1 MEPMQGSQ
9 ERMLQ
14 CGVIAHANIA
24 AAVLVSMVCL
34 WLSPSQAYAVE
45 PTEVHAILADPSV
58 YHLRQTSLQGTVR
71 RVEPLDPYETPSGTR
86 CYGAYLFQLDDDTGI
101 IDVAVTGL
109 CGIPVVKDP
118 DVQEGDRV
126 FVEATIQAPSHGGYA
141 LTMQGLKVITE
152 REGLIQAVATRITP
166 LPE

>member
-1 MEPMQGSQ
+1 MRPVAY
-9 ERMLQ
+9 L
-14 CGVIAHANIA
+14 ANMTV
-24 AAVLVSMVCL
+24 AVLTGMVCL
-34 WLSPSQAYAVE
+34 WLTSSQAEAIE
-45 PTEVHAILADPSV
+45 PIEIQAILADPSV
-58 YHLRQTSLQGTVR
+58 YHLRQTALQGTVR

-152 REGLIQAVATRITP
+152 REGMIQAVATLITP

>member
-1 MEPMQGSQ
+1 LTG
-9 ERMLQ
+9 
-14 CGVIAHANIA
+14 
-24 AAVLVSMVCL
+24 MVCL
-34 WLSPSQAYAVE
+34 WLTSSQAEAIE
-45 PTEVHAILADPSV
+45 PIEIQAILADPSV
-58 YHLRQTSLQGTVR
+58 YHLRQTALQGTVR

-152 REGLIQAVATRITP
+152 REGMIQAVATLITP

>member
-1 MEPMQGSQ
+1 M
-9 ERMLQ
+9 RR
-14 CGVIAHANIA
+14 VIHLANMTA
-24 AAVLVSMVCL
+24 AALAGMVYL
-34 WLSPSQAYAVE
+34 WLGLSQAEAVE
-45 PTEVHAILADPSV
+45 PIEVHAILDDPSV
-58 YHLRQTSLQGTVR
+58 YHLRQTGLQGTVR
-71 RVEPLDPYETPSGTR
+71 RVHPLDPYETPSGTR

-152 REGLIQAVATRITP
+152 REGMIQAVATRITP